1 MAFWFAAFGA
11 GEDAQLIIMRQDNT
25 TNEENPKEVVSFN
38 SKVMAN
44 KKVQQILPNKFFFF
58 QLWQV
63 QAADLESQRPL
74 WTPGQLT
81 VDGSTDFNVVMRG
94 MATNGGF
101 AIDDIT
107 FSNGGCPSKS

>member
-58 QLWQV
+58 L
-63 QAADLESQRPL
+63 ALASSSSRFRF
-74 WTPGQLT
+74 
-81 VDGSTDFNVVMRG
+81 STSSLDSRTTHG
-94 MATNGGF
+94 
-101 AIDDIT
+101 
-107 FSNGGCPSKS
+107 